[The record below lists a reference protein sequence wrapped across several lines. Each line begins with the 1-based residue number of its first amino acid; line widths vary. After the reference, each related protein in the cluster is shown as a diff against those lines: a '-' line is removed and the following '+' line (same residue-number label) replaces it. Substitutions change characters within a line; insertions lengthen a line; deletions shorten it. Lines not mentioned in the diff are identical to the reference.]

1 MYSEEL
7 FRNFGNVSAFHREC
21 NWIIW
26 AIQLFGFRIS
36 NELFCFAP
44 QNYNYFWTY
53 ANKYQKKC
61 NFLWKLHFFDD

>member
-7 FRNFGNVSAFHREC
+7 FRNFRNVSAFHREC

-36 NELFCFAP
+36 NKLFCFAP

-53 ANKYQKKC
+53 ANK
-61 NFLWKLHFFDD
+61 